1 MNPLLGAEQAVLGAV
16 LLDPGQLAHLDWLA
30 PDHFD
35 RPVHRSLFAALRKLR
50 SDDHPALSADGPVPL
65 SWVTDAVDEAGRHVR
80 GLTVVYAH
88 TLISACPRS
97 AHAPVYGRM
106 VLEGAIHRTVAQHAI
121 RLHQVAR
128 ADALRGE
135 VKGAL
140 RSADVLA
147 GVLRDLARRWGT
159 EPRPVAR
166 TTAPVA
172 APAMPPVRAD
182 QVAEDER
189 FLLAVLAEQPRA
201 VEEVVDWLRPGDF
214 ADPAHGGLYRCLGA
228 LHHRGEPIDRI
239 TLLWETQRRGL
250 LADGTLSGEHLTALC
265 DGVGSG
271 SAEWLGERVMR
282 SSLAHTAAASARA
295 VRALAEDEALVP
307 GRLINYALHAL
318 GPLDEVRA
326 RWETANGT
334 PAPNPPPPTPVPDG
348 PPPARVHVALA
359 RSTPRPVPPAS
370 VRPGS
375 APAPSA
381 SKPPSRG
388 HI

>member
-1 MNPLLGAEQAVLGAV
+1 
-16 LLDPGQLAHLDWLA
+16 
-30 PDHFD
+30 
-35 RPVHRSLFAALRKLR
+35 
-50 SDDHPALSADGPVPL
+50 
-65 SWVTDAVDEAGRHVR
+65 
-80 GLTVVYAH
+80 
-88 TLISACPRS
+88 
-97 AHAPVYGRM
+97 
-106 VLEGAIHRTVAQHAI
+106 
-121 RLHQVAR
+121 
-128 ADALRGE
+128 
-135 VKGAL
+135 
-140 RSADVLA
+140 
-147 GVLRDLARRWGT
+147 
-159 EPRPVAR
+159 
-166 TTAPVA
+166 
-172 APAMPPVRAD
+172 
-182 QVAEDER
+182 
-189 FLLAVLAEQPRA
+189 
-201 VEEVVDWLRPGDF
+201 
-214 ADPAHGGLYRCLGA
+214 
-228 LHHRGEPIDRI
+228 
-239 TLLWETQRRGL
+239 
-250 LADGTLSGEHLTALC
+250 
-265 DGVGSG
+265 
-271 SAEWLGERVMR
+271 MR